1 MNSENTNRI
10 RVRWLIIFVTIL
22 MGLGAGTGV
31 MAMDQDLYSVWSQR
45 PDLQRAFDSNGDAIP
60 ESSAGFLIDMAD
72 WARQYGWRSY
82 AELGD
87 YRPEVYPPTHQGV
100 GAPEIDAAAWVVV
113 DKNSGA
119 VLGAHNAGAEWPIA
133 SITKLMTADVVSTR
147 AKSLEAWQN
156 VYDSDNVGGA
166 KIWVEHGAH
175 YRLRELMYATLV
187 GSANNAAN
195 AIARS
200 LGGTKELFVDAMNE
214 RADELGLGRTHFA
227 DPSGIEEAN
236 VSTAREV
243 ARMSREIFSSNETVR
258 SMTQTYRRVIEDT
271 TGKQKSITTTNWML
285 YRPEY
290 DDVWVM
296 AGKTG
301 FLHESKWNVVEQLR
315 SSRFDQ
321 DRELVVVVLG
331 SQTRAESF
339 QNAKSLSDWAWGNYN
354 W

>member
-1 MNSENTNRI
+1 MKL
-10 RVRWLIIFVTIL
+10 LIIIFTIL
-22 MGLGAGTGV
+22 VGISFGSQAL
-31 MAMDQDLYSVWSQR
+31 AMEEDLKDVWNQR
-45 PDLQRAFDSNGDAIP
+45 PDLQEAFDSNGDAIP
-60 ESSAGFLIDMAD
+60 GSGAGFLIDMAD

-82 AELGD
+82 SELGA
-87 YRPEVYPPTHQGV
+87 YIPEVNPPIHWG
-100 GAPEIDAAAWVVV
+100 GHAPQINAAAWVVV

-119 VLGAHNAGAEWPIA
+119 ILGANHAEVEWPIA
-133 SITKLMTADVVSTR
+133 SITKLMTANVVSSR
-147 AKSLEAWQN
+147 VKSLEAWHN

-166 KIWVEHGAH
+166 RIWAEHGAN
-175 YRLRELMYATLV
+175 YRLRDLMYATLV

-195 AIARS
+195 SIARS

-214 RADELGLGRTHFA
+214 TASELGLRATSFS
-227 DPSGIEEAN
+227 DPSGIEVEN

-258 SMTQTYRRVIEDT
+258 SMTQTYRKLIEDT
-271 TGKQKSITTTNWML
+271 QGNQKSITTTNWML

-290 DDVWVM
+290 DDVWIM

-321 DRELVVVVLG
+321 DRELIVVVLG
-331 SQTRAESF
+331 SETRAESF
-339 QNAKSLSDWAWGNYN
+339 KNVKSLSDWAWASHS
-354 W
+354 WK

>member
-1 MNSENTNRI
+1 MKR
-10 RVRWLIIFVTIL
+10 LFVFITIL
-22 MGLGAGTGV
+22 VGICAAPSV
-31 MAMDQDLYSVWSQR
+31 FAMDPDLNEVWQQR
-45 PDLQRAFDSNGDAIP
+45 PDLQMAFDSNGDAIP
-60 ESSAGFLIDMAD
+60 SSAAGFLIDMAD
-72 WARQYGWRSY
+72 WARQYGWQSY
-82 AELGD
+82 SELGE
-87 YRPEVYPPTHQGV
+87 YRPDVYPPQHQGAE
-100 GAPEIDAAAWVVV
+100 APLIDAAAWVVV

-119 VLGAHNAGAEWPIA
+119 VIGAYNAGVEWPIA
-133 SITKLMTADVVSTR
+133 SITKLMTADIVSTR

-166 KIWVEHGAH
+166 KIWVEHGTH
-175 YRLRELMYATLV
+175 FRLRELMYATLV

-195 AIARS
+195 AIARA
-200 LGGTKELFVDAMNE
+200 LGGTKSLFVDAMNE
-214 RADELGLGRTHFA
+214 RADELGLNQTNFA
-227 DPSGIEEAN
+227 DPSGIEVEN

-258 SMTQTYRRVIEDT
+258 SMTQTYRRIIEDT
-271 TGKQKSITTTNWML
+271 NGKQKSITTTNWML

-315 SSRFDQ
+315 SSRFDR
-321 DRELVVVVLG
+321 DRELIVVVLG

-339 QNAKSLSDWAWGNYN
+339 QNVKKLSDWAWKNYS
-354 W
+354 WR